1 MIGRP
6 PVDPYGRPMIRYRTV
21 PLMSRVPSARLG
33 VVVAIVVVA
42 SALGATAVFLTSS
55 GHPGAVPVAG
65 SAGSDPSGSARAP
78 APASAT
84 GSPSASSS
92 ASPAPSGSRPA
103 SGAPGPGPGWKLV
116 WSPRPPVDGLG
127 AFEGVEDDR
136 AGSDPGVKHIYVQG
150 DDYRFDMPLKERDSS
165 PDRQRNE
172 VKGMHA
178 NGQDLSLGLGETW
191 RLDWSLYI
199 PTSLKATNRFTHIM
213 QLKMPGNGSA
223 PILTMDLSLQGGV
236 PKIQVKIFDSG
247 AVVGA
252 TNLAPLQNRWLTTSL
267 VFTIG
272 DAPNGMVAWTLSAGG
287 GTVVNASR
295 TGVDTWLQDRVR
307 PKWGIYRSVED
318 TSGSL
323 QDCYLLIS
331 NVRAYQKT

>member
-1 MIGRP
+1 MIG
-6 PVDPYGRPMIRYRTV
+6 YRSV
-21 PLMSRVPSARLG
+21 SLLSRVPTPRLIA
-33 VVVAIVVVA
+33 VVAAVVVA
-42 SALGATAVFLTSS
+42 SAVGVTAIVLTSA
-55 GHPGAVPVAG
+55 GHPGAVPRAAG
-65 SAGSDPSGSARAP
+65 NTSGAAGATSAGSGPSGSA
-78 APASAT
+78 
-84 GSPSASSS
+84 GPSASAS
-92 ASPAPSGSRPA
+92 AAPGSPAPPPPGA
-103 SGAPGPGPGWKLV
+103 APGPRAGWTPM
-116 WSPRPPVDGLG
+116 WSPQASVDGLG

-150 DDYRFDMPLKERDSS
+150 NDYRFDMPLRERDSS

-178 NGQDLSLGLGETW
+178 NGQDLTLGLGETW

-213 QLKMPGNGSA
+213 QLKMPGDGSA
-223 PILTMDLSLQGGV
+223 PILTMDLTLQGGV
-236 PKIQVKIFDSG
+236 PKIQVKVFDSG
-247 AVVGA
+247 TVIGA

-287 GTVVNASR
+287 GTLVNSSR

-307 PKWGIYRSVED
+307 PKWGIYRSVLD

-323 QDCYLLIS
+323 QNCYLLIS
-331 NVRAYQKT
+331 NMRAYKKN

>member
-1 MIGRP
+1 
-6 PVDPYGRPMIRYRTV
+6 V
-21 PLMSRVPSARLG
+21 PLLSRVPTARL
-33 VVVAIVVVA
+33 VAVVAAVVA
-42 SALGATAVFLTSS
+42 AGAAGVTAVVLTSS
-55 GHPGAVPVAG
+55 SHPGAVPVA
-65 SAGSDPSGSARAP
+65 AGNPPLPPSVATPAAPDPSESAA
-78 APASAT
+78 ASASP
-84 GSPSASSS
+84 SPSASRPTS
-92 ASPAPSGSRPA
+92 A
-103 SGAPGPGPGWKLV
+103 APGPGAGWTLM
-116 WSPRPPVDGLG
+116 WRPQASVDGLG

-223 PILTMDLSLQGGV
+223 PILTMDLTLQGGV

-247 AVVGA
+247 IVIGS

-267 VFTIG
+267 VFMIG
-272 DAPNGMVAWTLSAGG
+272 DPPNGMVAWTLSAGG
-287 GTVVNASR
+287 STVVNGSR

-307 PKWGIYRSVED
+307 PKWGIYRSVLD

-323 QDCYLLIS
+323 QDCFLLLS
-331 NVRAYQKT
+331 NMRAYKKN